1 MVSMPSGNLITRAGS
16 PVFLCPRPLPLP
28 LPLPFFSPSSRLVPV
43 SAIMRNAMTS
53 PREVLPI
60 DTLPTAGAVHGK
72 WLALLAA
79 FLGWMF
85 DGLEMGLFPLV
96 ARPAL
101 LDLGLPAERI
111 GSWTSWVIAA
121 FLVGAAAGGVLFGW
135 LGDRIGR
142 VRAMVWS
149 VLVYSVFSGLCGFA
163 EAPWHLA
170 ALRFIASLGMGGEW
184 SLGVA
189 LVMEIWPS
197 ASRPMLAGLI
207 GAAANVGF
215 LIIAL
220 VGLALSRIVGG
231 IEELLRERGVAETTI
246 VYLLGEGRSGWRILL
261 FLGAAPALLTLVIR
275 VFVPESKRWRA
286 AAERER
292 PPVLAD
298 IFAPG
303 VVGHTVLGATLGAIA
318 LIGTWGAV
326 QFLPSW
332 ADLLARGTSWAGAA
346 RSETQIASSVGAIAG
361 SLVAGFVA
369 DRLSRRT
376 TYFLLSVLSLAA
388 CGWLFWTPAAYGLE
402 FLVSVG
408 IVGLFTASFYGWLP
422 LYLPELF
429 PTRVRATGAG
439 FSFNFGRVLAAG
451 GALASGAI
459 IDAHGED
466 YSVMGR
472 CIMFVYVLGAA
483 VIWLCPETKGKPLPD

>member
-1 MVSMPSGNLITRAGS
+1 
-16 PVFLCPRPLPLP
+16 
-28 LPLPFFSPSSRLVPV
+28 
-43 SAIMRNAMTS
+43 
-53 PREVLPI
+53 
-60 DTLPTAGAVHGK
+60 
-72 WLALLAA
+72 
-79 FLGWMF
+79 
-85 DGLEMGLFPLV
+85 V

-101 LDLGLPAERI
+101 IDLGLPTDQIA
-111 GSWTSWVIAA
+111 GWTSRVIAA

-149 VLVYSVFSGLCGFA
+149 VLVYSIFSGLCGFA

-189 LVMEIWPS
+189 LVMEIWPT
-197 ASRPMLAGLI
+197 ASRPLLAGLI

-215 LIIAL
+215 LLIAL

-231 IEELLRERGVAETTI
+231 LEELLREGGVAETTI

-275 VFVPESKRWRA
+275 VFVPESKRWRE
-286 AAERER
+286 AAEREK
-292 PPVLAD
+292 PATLAD

-303 VVGHTVLGATLGAIA
+303 LLRHTVLGATLGAIA

-326 QFLPSW
+326 QFLPNW
-332 ADLLARGTSWAGAA
+332 ADRLARGTSWAGGA
-346 RSETQIASSVGAIAG
+346 RSETQIASSIGAIVG
-361 SLVAGFVA
+361 SLLAGFVA
-369 DRLSRRT
+369 DRLSRRSA
-376 TYFLLSVLSLAA
+376 YFMLSALSLAA
-388 CGWLFWTPAAYGLE
+388 CGWLFWRPAAYGLE
-402 FLVSVG
+402 FLIAVG
-408 IVGLFTASFYGWLP
+408 TVGMFTASFYGWLP

-439 FSFNFGRVLAAG
+439 FCFNFGRVLAAG
-451 GALASGAI
+451 GAIASGVI
-459 IDAHGED
+459 IDANNED

-472 CIMFVYVLGAA
+472 SILFVYVLGAG